1 MQLGEV
7 VVTSKDIFEDEYDLI
22 RRLEED
28 IEEIVP
34 EEMEN
39 IYFEQ
44 ACLGYDKYSPKHE
57 HTSRYRD
64 GIDGSFAD
72 FENYKHEI
80 KKDNNSIKFSMYNDR
95 ISDCNCSYCN
105 SNDTHLDKWI
115 DDGVAGNTRIT
126 PKNTTEE
133 TQRIIDETLED
144 KLIKKLNERGW

>member
-1 MQLGEV
+1 M
-7 VVTSKDIFEDEYDLI
+7 SKESYEDIDKLCDDLI
-22 RRLEED
+22 KD
-28 IEEIVP
+28 IEEIIP

-72 FENYKHEI
+72 FENHKYEI
-80 KKDNNSIKFSMYNDR
+80 NKGTNEVEFSLYNDR
-95 ISDCNCSYCN
+95 ISDCTCDYCN

-115 DDGVAGNTRIT
+115 DEGIAGNTRIT

-133 TQRIIDETLED
+133 SQSIIDNVLED
-144 KLIKKLNERGW
+144 KLEKRLNERGW